1 MKNPQQL
8 QQSNNH
14 NVTVARNTATSSV
27 NRVTA
32 AYSAPPSVNVNS
44 GVTCD
49 SRNAHLETKSSPPTP
64 SPSEAVLTS
73 DSSRT
78 TNNHLSDNVWS
89 NSSLGIKCNDEINLR
104 LSDPAASST
113 KTTTSRSSAD
123 SDNKTGNSSANP
135 KEKEVFQK
143 LVNGMSKDHLF
154 INNYHSFF
162 FSHQKWLEQGS

>member
-14 NVTVARNTATSSV
+14 NVAVARKTATTTSID
-27 NRVTA
+27 RVTA
-32 AYSAPPSVNVNS
+32 AFSAPPSVNVNS

-49 SRNAHLETKSSPPTP
+49 SRNAHLEINSFPPTP
-64 SPSEAVLTS
+64 TLSEANTTS

-89 NSSLGIKCNDEINLR
+89 KSSLGINCNDEINLR

-113 KTTTSRSSAD
+113 ASTTSRSSAD
-123 SDNKTGNSSANP
+123 SEIRTGNSSANP
-135 KEKEVFQK
+135 KEKEVYQK
-143 LVNGMSKDHLF
+143 LVNGKSNDACY
-154 INNYHSFF
+154 INLNLS
-162 FSHQKWLEQGS
+162 